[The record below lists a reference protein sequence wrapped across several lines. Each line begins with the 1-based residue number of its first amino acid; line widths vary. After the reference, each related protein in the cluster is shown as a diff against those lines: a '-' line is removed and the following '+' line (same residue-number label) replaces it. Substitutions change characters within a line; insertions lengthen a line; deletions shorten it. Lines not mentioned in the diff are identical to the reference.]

1 MRRTLATIAMV
12 LVSIVFFLS
21 VASATELSIGV
32 KSGDW
37 IEYNVTSSGAPMQG
51 HDVEWA
57 RMEIISAQNPNITVT
72 ITSRFTDG
80 TNDTI
85 TSVLNLKTGH
95 LIDDFII
102 PAKLNV
108 GDSFKDENYGS
119 VTITGSEVR
128 SYAGTQRIVLTATL
142 HNNTYCWDQ
151 VTGVSVEGN
160 TQTADYTIHSV
171 VSATNMWQPKP
182 IAIFDLASLI
192 MVTTVLLIILFAFI
206 IAIVRY
212 SKRKLARNSSAD

>member
-1 MRRTLATIAMV
+1 MRRTLATKAMV
-12 LVSIVFFLS
+12 LIPIVCFLS
-21 VASATELSIGV
+21 VVSATEVSIGV
-32 KSGDW
+32 QRGDW
-37 IEYNVTSSGAPMQG
+37 IEYNVTSSGGPLQG

-57 RMEIISAQNPNITVT
+57 RMEIINIQNPNITVT

-85 TSVLNLKTGH
+85 TAVLNLRTGH

-102 PAKLNV
+102 PANLSF
-108 GDSFKDENYGS
+108 GDTFKDETYGN
-119 VTITGSEVR
+119 VTITGLEVR
-128 SYAGTQRIVLTATL
+128 TYAGKQRTILTATL

-151 VTGVSVEGN
+151 ETGVSVEGN
-160 TQTADYTIHSV
+160 TQTADYAIHSV
-171 VSATNMWQPKP
+171 VSATNMWQPTLIP
-182 IAIFDLASLI
+182 IFDLASLI
-192 MVTTVLLIILFAFI
+192 MVTSVLLIIIFAFV

>member
-12 LVSIVFFLS
+12 LVPIVCFLS
-21 VASATELSIGV
+21 VTSAIELSIGV
-32 KSGDW
+32 QSGDW
-37 IEYNVTSSGAPMQG
+37 IEYNVTSSGSPMQG

-57 RMEIISAQNPNITVT
+57 RMEIISTQNPNITFM

-102 PAKLNV
+102 PANLNV
-108 GDSFKDENYGS
+108 GETFKDENYGN

-128 SYAGTQRIVLTATL
+128 TYADTQRTILTVTM

-151 VTGVSVEGN
+151 ATGVSVEGN

-171 VSATNMWQPKP
+171 VSATNMWQPTA

-192 MVTTVLLIILFAFI
+192 MVTTVLLIIFFAFV
-206 IAIVRY
+206 IAVVRY
-212 SKRKLARNSSAD
+212 SKRKLARNSSVD